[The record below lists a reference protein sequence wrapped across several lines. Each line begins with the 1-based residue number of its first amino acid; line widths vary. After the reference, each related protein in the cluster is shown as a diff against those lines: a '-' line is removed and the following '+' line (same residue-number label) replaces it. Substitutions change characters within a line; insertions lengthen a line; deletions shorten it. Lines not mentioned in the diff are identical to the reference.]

1 MPIIQINLYEG
12 RSQAEKIAI
21 CRSIQ
26 DAIKQALSITHDNF
40 HHRICEFN
48 DSTLLIPPGRSKN
61 YIMIEINM
69 LPGRD
74 EALKLEM
81 FRKIEANLKQFNISS
96 DDILIICH
104 DPSLE
109 NWYIR
114 GKSGIEMRSK

>member
-1 MPIIQINLYEG
+1 MPVIQINLFEG
-12 RSQAEKIAI
+12 RSKEEKIAI

-26 DAIKQALSITHDNF
+26 KAMKEALSISHDNF
-40 HHRICEFN
+40 HHRIREFD

-74 EALKLEM
+74 ETLKLDM
-81 FRKIEANLKQFNISS
+81 FRKIEANLQQFNIAQ

-104 DPSLE
+104 DPALE

-114 GKSGIEMRSK
+114 GKSGIEMQSK

>member
-1 MPIIQINLYEG
+1 MPVIQINIFEG
-12 RSQAEKIAI
+12 RSKEEKVAI

-26 DAIKQALSITHDNF
+26 KAIKDALSIAHDNF
-40 HHRICEFN
+40 HHRIVEFD

-61 YIMIEINM
+61 YIMIELNM

-74 EALKLEM
+74 EALKLGM
-81 FRKIEANLKQFNISS
+81 FRRIEANLQQFNIAP

-104 DPSLE
+104 DANLE

-114 GKSGIEMRSK
+114 GKSGIEMQKK

>member
-1 MPIIQINLYEG
+1 MPVIQINLYEG
-12 RSQAEKIAI
+12 RPKEEKIAI

-26 DAIKQALSITHDNF
+26 KAIKEALSISHDNF
-40 HHRICEFN
+40 HHRICEFD

-74 EALKLEM
+74 ETLKLDM
-81 FRKIEANLKQFNISS
+81 FRKIEANLQQFNIAQ

-104 DPSLE
+104 DPDLE

-114 GKSGIEMRSK
+114 GKSGKEMHNK